1 MRPVT
6 RGTLSRTVL
15 VLGGVSLLNDVAS
28 DMILPL
34 LPLFLTVTLGAGP
47 TVVGLVEGLAEA
59 TASLLKLYSGRLL
72 DRGVPAR
79 GLVLGGYGLSNL
91 VRPLLGFATSWTGV
105 LLLRFADR
113 IGKGVR
119 TAPRDALIA
128 ASVDAGSRGRA
139 FGFHRSM
146 DHFGAVIGPLLAFA
160 LLAGGAE
167 LRTVFLWSVVPGIA
181 ALLLLYVGLPRA
193 PEGTLAATGQGVTAP
208 LRWSALHGRV
218 RALVLAAGTLALA
231 SVPEAFLV
239 LWAMERGMAVQ
250 WVPLVWA
257 AASFVKSA
265 IAFPAGVLTDRVGRL
280 RVLLG
285 GWGLRVGSLLA
296 LAFLRPPLVGV
307 WLLFLAY
314 CAAIAVTEPAER
326 ALIGDHAAP
335 GERGSA
341 FGWYHLAAGLLAL
354 PGAVLFGAIWEVAGS
369 AAAFVAAA
377 AMTALAALAMLL
389 ALPRPAHGRAA

>member
-1 MRPVT
+1 MRPAV
-6 RGTLSRTVL
+6 GGPLSRTVL
-15 VLGGVSLLNDVAS
+15 VLSGVSLLNDVAS

-47 TVVGLVEGLAEA
+47 AVVGLVEGLAEA
-59 TASLLKLYSGRLL
+59 TASLLKLYSGRLV
-72 DRGVPAR
+72 DRGVPAHR
-79 GLVLGGYGLSNL
+79 LVLGGYGLSNL
-91 VRPLLGFATSWTGV
+91 VRPLLGLVGSWTGV

-146 DHFGAVIGPLLAFA
+146 DHLGAVIGPLLAFV
-160 LLAGGAE
+160 LLAGGTE
-167 LRTVFLWSVVPGIA
+167 LRTVFLWSVVPGVA
-181 ALLLLYVGLPRA
+181 ALLLLWLGLPRA
-193 PEGTLAATGQGVTAP
+193 TEGALAATGKGATVS
-208 LRWSALHGRV
+208 LRWTALHGRV

-239 LWAMERGMAVQ
+239 LWATERGMAVQ

-257 AASFVKSA
+257 AASLVKSA
-265 IAFPAGVLTDRVGRL
+265 ITLPAGVVTDRFGRL

-285 GWGLRVGSLLA
+285 GWGLRVGSLVA
-296 LAFLRPPLVGV
+296 LAFLEPSTIGV
-307 WLLFLAY
+307 WLLFLMY
-314 CAAIAVTEPAER
+314 CAAIAITEPAER
-326 ALIGDHAAP
+326 ALIGDHAGP

-341 FGWYHLAAGLLAL
+341 FGFYHLAAGLFAL
-354 PGAVLFGAIWEVAGS
+354 PGAVLFGAIWEFAGS
-369 AAAFVAAA
+369 TVAFTAAAVLTLLA
-377 AMTALAALAMLL
+377 AMMMLL
-389 ALPRPAHGRAA
+389 ALPRELE

>member
-1 MRPVT
+1 MI
-6 RGTLSRTVL
+6 RGPLSRTVL

-34 LPLFLTVTLGAGP
+34 LPLFLTLTLGAGP
-47 TVVGLVEGLAEA
+47 AVVGLVEGVAEA
-59 TASLLKLYSGRLL
+59 TASLLKLYSGRLV

-79 GLVLGGYGLSNL
+79 RLVLGGYGLSNL
-91 VRPLLGFATSWTGV
+91 ARPLLGFAASWTGV
-105 LLLRFADR
+105 LALRFADR
-113 IGKGVR
+113 VGKGVR

-146 DHFGAVIGPLLAFA
+146 DHLGAVIGPVLAFL

-167 LRTVFLWSVVPGIA
+167 LRMVFLYSVVPGIA
-181 ALLLLYVGLPRA
+181 ALLLLYFGLPRA
-193 PEGTLAATGQGVTAP
+193 PDARAPAATGSAVP
-208 LRWSALHGRV
+208 LHWSALHGRV

-239 LWAMERGMAVQ
+239 LWATERGMAVQ

-257 AASFVKSA
+257 AASLVKSA
-265 IAFPAGVLTDRVGRL
+265 IALPAGVVTDRFGRL

-285 GWGLRVGSLLA
+285 GWSLRVGSLLA
-296 LAFLRPPLVGV
+296 LAFAQPSAIGV

-314 CAAIAVTEPAER
+314 CAAIAITEPAER

-341 FGWYHLAAGLLAL
+341 FGLYHLAAGLFAL
-354 PGAVLFGAIWEVAGS
+354 PGAVLFGAIWEFAGS
-369 AAAFVAAA
+369 TIAFAAA
-377 AMTALAALAMLL
+377 AALTALAALAMLL
-389 ALPRPAHGRAA
+389 ALPRPAQGRAA

>member
-1 MRPVT
+1 VT
-6 RGTLSRTVL
+6 RGPLSRTVL

-47 TVVGLVEGLAEA
+47 AIVGLVEGLAEA
-59 TASLLKLYSGRLL
+59 AASLLKLYSGRLV
-72 DRGVPAR
+72 DRGVPSR
-79 GLVLGGYGLSNL
+79 RLVLGGYGLSNL
-91 VRPLLGFATSWTGV
+91 VRPLLGFASSWTGV
-105 LLLRFADR
+105 LLLRFVDR

-139 FGFHRSM
+139 YGFHRSM
-146 DHFGAVIGPLLAFA
+146 DHLGAVVGPVLAFVLLAT
-160 LLAGGAE
+160 GTE
-167 LRTVFLWSVVPGIA
+167 LREVFLWSVVPGIA
-181 ALLLLYVGLPRA
+181 ALLLLYFGLPRA
-193 PEGTLAATGQGVTAP
+193 PKAPPAASSQGTATP
-208 LRWSALHGRV
+208 LRWAALHRRV

-239 LWAMERGMAVQ
+239 LWATERGMAVQ

-257 AASFVKSA
+257 AASLVKSA
-265 IAFPAGVLTDRVGRL
+265 ITLPAGVMTDRFGRL

-285 GWGLRVGSLLA
+285 GWSLRVGSLLA
-296 LAFLRPPLVGV
+296 LAFVQPAAIGV

-314 CAAIAVTEPAER
+314 CAAIAITEPAER

-354 PGAVLFGAIWEVAGS
+354 PGAVLFGAIWEFAGS
-369 AAAFVAAA
+369 TAAFAAA
-377 AMTALAALAMLL
+377 AALTALAALAMLL
-389 ALPRPAHGRAA
+389 ALPRPEHGRTE

>member
-1 MRPVT
+1 MT
-6 RGTLSRTVL
+6 RGPLSRTVL

-47 TVVGLVEGLAEA
+47 AVVGLIEGLAEA
-59 TASLLKLYSGRLL
+59 TASLLKLYSGRLV
-72 DRGVPAR
+72 DRGVPSR
-79 GLVLGGYGLSNL
+79 RLVLSGYGLSNL
-91 VRPLLGFATSWTGV
+91 VRPLLGFAASWTGV

-113 IGKGVR
+113 IGKGLR

-146 DHFGAVIGPLLAFA
+146 DHLGAVIGPLLAFV

-167 LRTVFLWSVVPGIA
+167 LRAVFLWSVVPGIA
-181 ALLLLYVGLPRA
+181 ALLLLWLGLPRA
-193 PEGTLAATGQGVTAP
+193 PEGAPAATGKGAAVP

-239 LWAMERGMAVQ
+239 LWATERGMAVQ

-257 AASFVKSA
+257 AASLVKSA
-265 IAFPAGVLTDRVGRL
+265 IALPAGVVTDRFGRL
-280 RVLLG
+280 RVLLA

-296 LAFLRPPLVGV
+296 LAFVQPAAIGV
-307 WLLFLAY
+307 WVLFLTY
-314 CAAIAVTEPAER
+314 CAAIAITEPAER

-354 PGAVLFGAIWEVAGS
+354 PGAVLFGAIWEFAGS
-369 AAAFVAAA
+369 TAAFAAA
-377 AMTALAALAMLL
+377 ATLTALAALAMLL
-389 ALPRPAHGRAA
+389 ALPRPSQDSAPRR

>member
-1 MRPVT
+1 
-6 RGTLSRTVL
+6 

-47 TVVGLVEGLAEA
+47 AVVGLVEGLAEA
-59 TASLLKLYSGRLL
+59 TASLLKLYSGRLV
-72 DRGVPAR
+72 DRGVPAHR
-79 GLVLGGYGLSNL
+79 LVFGGYGLSNL
-91 VRPLLGFATSWTGV
+91 VRPLLGLAGSWTGV

-146 DHFGAVIGPLLAFA
+146 DHLGAVIGPLLAFV
-160 LLAGGAE
+160 LLADGAD
-167 LRTVFLWSVVPGIA
+167 LRSVFLWSVVPGMA
-181 ALLLLYVGLPRA
+181 ALLLLYLGLPRA
-193 PEGTLAATGQGVTAP
+193 PKALAAMAEGSALP

-239 LWAMERGMAVQ
+239 LWATERGMAVQ

-257 AASFVKSA
+257 AASLVKSA
-265 IAFPAGVLTDRVGRL
+265 ITLPAGVVTDRFGRL

-285 GWGLRVGSLLA
+285 GWGLRVGSLVA
-296 LAFLRPPLVGV
+296 LAFLEPSTIGV
-307 WLLFLAY
+307 WLLFLIY
-314 CAAIAVTEPAER
+314 CAAIAITEPAER
-326 ALIGDHAAP
+326 ALIGDHAGP
-335 GERGSA
+335 GDRGSA
-341 FGWYHLAAGLLAL
+341 FGFYHLAAGLFAL
-354 PGAVLFGAIWEVAGS
+354 PGAVLFGAIWEFAGS
-369 AAAFVAAA
+369 TVAFTAAAVLTLLA
-377 AMTALAALAMLL
+377 AMTMLL
-389 ALPRPAHGRAA
+389 ALPRELE